1 MVVHGNGNHAQE
13 KACRQEQAYASMDT
27 RTATIIEILG
37 YDHNHM
43 IL

>member
-13 KACRQEQAYASMDT
+13 KACRQEQAYASLDT
-27 RTATIIEILG
+27 RTAAIIELLG
-37 YDHNHM
+37 YVHNYL